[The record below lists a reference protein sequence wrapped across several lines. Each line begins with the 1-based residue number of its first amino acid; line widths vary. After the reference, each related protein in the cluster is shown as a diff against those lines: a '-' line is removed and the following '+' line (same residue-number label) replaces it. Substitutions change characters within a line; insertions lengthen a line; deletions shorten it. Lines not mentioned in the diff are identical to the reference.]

1 MSQFTVRGKVVYG
14 PGPWGLN
21 VPARSAS
28 VQIIDVDLPG
38 AGSGDDT
45 IWSGST
51 DSSGSFAGT
60 TSEWQDKINLPPVWV
75 PNPPPPFGPGGGT
88 WRSPGQA
95 PDPSD
100 ILLLK
105 ACVKDQGKVMD
116 FYPFANDAPIP
127 LILPW
132 GPPNWTNWITKDQRA
147 LLVVQYLAGQYGAE
161 NWQWLYRYLDASG
174 VLLADMILKPVYKR
188 FLTLTGSQASKQQ
201 FLNELKNL
209 GTDSSIKAIDV
220 IINLHGSPEKLCFQD
235 NVVPMSTLKTDIQ
248 GLNLSNKLRLLYSNA
263 CYGATHANEFVE
275 AGFNAAVG
283 AVGVNANSAT
293 EYPTVLTL
301 WGTGCTL
308 DTAVSA
314 GENSATR
321 IPADQA
327 ATAVGFTDVN
337 SDKNITGD
345 KNLNINFG

>member
-14 PGPWGLN
+14 SGPWGVN
-21 VPARSAS
+21 VAARSAS

-116 FYPFANDAPIP
+116 FF
-127 LILPW
+127 
-132 GPPNWTNWITKDQRA
+132 G
-147 LLVVQYLAGQYGAE
+147 
-161 NWQWLYRYLDASG
+161 S
-174 VLLADMILKPVYKR
+174 
-188 FLTLTGSQASKQQ
+188 TG
-201 FLNELKNL
+201 L
-209 GTDSSIKAIDV
+209 GMEI
-220 IINLHGSPEKLCFQD
+220 
-235 NVVPMSTLKTDIQ
+235 
-248 GLNLSNKLRLLYSNA
+248 
-263 CYGATHANEFVE
+263 
-275 AGFNAAVG
+275 
-283 AVGVNANSAT
+283 SA
-293 EYPTVLTL
+293 
-301 WGTGCTL
+301 
-308 DTAVSA
+308 
-314 GENSATR
+314 
-321 IPADQA
+321 
-327 ATAVGFTDVN
+327 
-337 SDKNITGD
+337 
-345 KNLNINFG
+345 